1 MSFKDTYIQYGVP
14 SEMAEYYSELGI
26 SVSTFKSTSNKHLI
40 EKYKISKENVVFI
53 KECLKREAID
63 ESIIQSLLENNRYT
77 CCLCKGEKG
86 DGFIIHHIVEYSI
99 TQDNSYSNLAVL
111 CPNDHDICHRKGFS
125 LTNSITEKQL
135 RAAKRSWEK
144 QVKYEDSKLAK
155 KAPFRIKKSNLKDI
169 QPFKE
174 LKSYSES
181 DEDFYFGRTSEI
193 EKIEFSLSKYKILGL
208 FGESGTGKT
217 SIINAGIIPLLKRK
231 GFIIVSIRCLD
242 EPISRIRY
250 ELFKVLK
257 EIKEFN
263 SLIDELIIE
272 DSFHRLLIKLNSF
285 LQQFKFN
292 LLICI
297 DQFEELFT
305 RARVEEREKLAKG
318 IIECIA
324 STSIIGKLSFLL
336 SLREDYIGELWDWSH
351 KYNLEDAW
359 IHQYRLKRLE
369 KDVAIEVVTRP
380 LSLLGISFDK
390 GFVDKIIEELMIIG
404 DGQIYPPYL
413 QIVCSELF
421 EQFRS
426 QKLSDKQDV
435 VFDSKLVNDSL
446 SVEAIIGDYLS
457 ESMLINLTQEEKI
470 LAHGILDLLTGSE
483 GLRAFLR
490 IEDISR
496 YLSISEESAL
506 HIIGHLVQK
515 KIVHPVVENDTITGY
530 ELVHDFLSKRFFE
543 KLGDESKKTKTVL
556 DIFRKAFR
564 EWKQHLVLASKDRL
578 DIFYHNYNQLSLNHE
593 EWEFIIKS
601 SFSVYWYFENKWINK
616 LQFSILRDICLELIK
631 DSDDR
636 IVENAIRTLCKN
648 NDITNTPLLIGIIES
663 TEYSDVVKEVAINQ
677 FAFYLVDI
685 RILET
690 LKKVIKTAKNYKL
703 RKSAIYAFGKN
714 VKELQS
720 LDDKIIDTEIK
731 VVLEALNDSITNVRK
746 EAATVLSVFL
756 VSKLSLM
763 PLLDRLKIET
773 SVNSRKAI
781 VTALVNMYRKN
792 IGKKPIFD
800 TLMKIIND
808 KSEDY
813 RVVQEA
819 KSIASE

>member
-1 MSFKDTYIQYGVP
+1 MSLINTYIQYGVP
-14 SEMAEYYSELGI
+14 SYMAEQFSDLRI
-26 SVSTFKSTSNKHLI
+26 SVSTFKITSNKHLI
-40 EKYKISKENVVFI
+40 DKYNITKENVVFV
-53 KECLKREAID
+53 KKCLKRKPID

-77 CCLCKGEKG
+77 CCLCKGTKG
-86 DGFIIHHIVEYSI
+86 DGFIIHHIVEYSM

-111 CPNDHDICHRKGFS
+111 CPNDHDLCHRKGNT
-125 LTNSITEKQL
+125 LTNTVTEKQV
-135 RAAKRSWEK
+135 RFAKNNWEK
-144 QVKYEDSKLAK
+144 KVKDEDSKLAK
-155 KAPFRIKKSNLKDI
+155 KAPFRIKKSNLEDI

-263 SLIDELIIE
+263 SLIDELIVE
-272 DSFHRLLIKLNSF
+272 DSFHRLLIKLNGF

-305 RARVEEREKLAKG
+305 RAREAEREQLAKG

-336 SLREDYIGELWDWSH
+336 SLREDYIGDLWDWSH

-359 IHQYRLKRLE
+359 IRQYRLKRLE
-369 KDVAIEVVTRP
+369 KDMAIEVITRP
-380 LSLLGISFDK
+380 LSLLGISIDID
-390 GFVDKIIEELMIIG
+390 FVNKIVDELKIIG

-421 EQFRS
+421 EEIRR
-426 QKLSDKQDV
+426 QKLSGKKDV
-435 VFDSKLVNDSL
+435 CFDSKLVDDSL

-457 ESMLINLTQEEKI
+457 ESMLINLTQEEKVY
-470 LAHGILDLLTGSE
+470 AQGILDLLTGSE
-483 GLRAFLR
+483 GLRAFLS

-496 YLSISEESAL
+496 YLSITESTAL
-506 HIIGHLVQK
+506 HVIGHLIHK
-515 KIVHPVVENDTITGY
+515 KIVHPVVENDVTTGY

-543 KLGDESKKTKTVL
+543 KLGDDSKKSKTVIE
-556 DIFRKAFR
+556 IFRKAYR
-564 EWKQHLVLASKDRL
+564 EWKQHSVLASKDRL
-578 DIFYHNYNQLSLNHE
+578 VIFFDNYNQLSLNYE
-593 EWEFIIKS
+593 EWKFILKS
-601 SFSVYWYFENKWINK
+601 SFSVYWYFENRWISKIDLPILNK
-616 LQFSILRDICLELIK
+616 ICLEFIK
-631 DSDDR
+631 DNDDR
-636 IVENAIRTLCKN
+636 IIENSIRALCKN
-648 NDITNTPLLIGIIES
+648 KDISYTPLLISIIES
-663 TEYSDVVKEVAINQ
+663 KDYSDSVKEVVISQ
-677 FAFYLVDI
+677 FAFNLVDI

-690 LKKVIKTAKNYKL
+690 LKKVIKTEKNYKL
-703 RKSAIYAFGKN
+703 RKSAIFSFGKN
-714 VKELQS
+714 VKELVRVDS
-720 LDDKIIDTEIK
+720 KIIDKQIK

-746 EAATVLSVFL
+746 EAAFVLTIYL
-756 VSKLSLM
+756 VSKLSLK
-763 PLLDRLKIET
+763 PLLERLKIEV
-773 SVNSRKAI
+773 SINSRKAI
-781 VTALVNMYRKN
+781 VLALVNLYRKN
-792 IGKKPIFD
+792 IGKSIISE
-800 TLMKIIND
+800 TLNKIIND

-819 KSIASE
+819 KYVL